1 MVENVITTKVR
12 NYVQTDGAME
22 TLEKEL
28 ARDREIRSRECKYC
42 FAQPGDPCHTR
53 SGYLTP
59 GRRYHIQRLQS

>member
-28 ARDREIRSRECKYC
+28 ARRSR
-42 FAQPGDPCHTR
+42 DP
-53 SGYLTP
+53 
-59 GRRYHIQRLQS
+59 IA